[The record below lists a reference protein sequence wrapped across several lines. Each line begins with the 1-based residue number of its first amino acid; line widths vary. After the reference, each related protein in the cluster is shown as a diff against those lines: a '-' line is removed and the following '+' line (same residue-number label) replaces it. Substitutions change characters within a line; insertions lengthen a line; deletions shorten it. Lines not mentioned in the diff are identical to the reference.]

1 MVICIKCGKE
11 QTRRSG
17 SECDYVGVKTQAL
30 KEHSWMDRGEFI
42 DELRKKLFPCIRERI
57 EEWRKKCANNLSL
70 FTARMESYEKKLNE
84 LKAAHSV
91 YLNEGLPR
99 DVNKEIRRKV
109 RLLVPEMIGN
119 AIGVFIV
126 FKGFKWYLP
135 WIFPKFDL
143 EIPDAPWFIFL
154 PVVGAAV
161 LGFFLVGKSVVG
173 FLKAK
178 RYAESQEFADELSG
192 DWYVNNG
199 YNKLVST
206 IKAEQDKWNSINND
220 LEWHISAAERA
231 LAGSDEELLSF
242 YNMDEKTKHHY
253 VEDGLYEG
261 EW

>member
-11 QTRRSG
+11 QTRRSS
-17 SECDYVGVKTQAL
+17 SECEYKYVYDERAEI
-30 KEHSWMDRGEFI
+30 EHAWEDRDKFI
-42 DELRKKLFPCIRERI
+42 DHLRVKLPPTIKGRI

-99 DVNKEIRRKV
+99 VVNRKKQ
-109 RLLVPEMIGN
+109 RALRSLLLEMLGS

-126 FKGFKWYLP
+126 FKWFFP
-135 WIFPKFDL
+135 WIFSKFDL
-143 EIPDAPWFIFL
+143 DITVITDPLFINHLRLGIIVLLIVFL
-154 PVVGAAV
+154 
-161 LGFFLVGKSVVG
+161 GKSVVG

-178 RYAESQEFADELSG
+178 RYAESQEFADELS
-192 DWYVNNG
+192 DEWLINNG
-199 YNKLVST
+199 YNNLVST

-220 LEWHISAAERA
+220 FERHISAAERA

-242 YNMDEKTKHHY
+242 YNMDKQTKNY
-253 VEDGLYEG
+253 YIKNLYWG
-261 EW
+261 DWW